1 MLRQRICVTI
11 NSVHFILIGNVYVY
25 ALYMDLVIVTRSVK
39 QTLLNQEEA
48 VSERAYALRAQDIK
62 HLGL

>member
-11 NSVHFILIGNVYVY
+11 NSVHFILIGNVY